1 MSILVWA
8 ILVVIFVIIEIA
20 TVQLVSI
27 WLAAGALVTMICC
40 YFFAPGLLGQLAIF
54 LITSTLFLAFTFP
67 ILKKMRGKGHVSTN
81 SELDIGKTAT
91 VIEDIDQDS
100 GTGRVTLNGVDWS
113 AVSENGAVIRKGCI
127 VVVTRVHGAKLFV
140 ELKS

>member
-8 ILVVIFVIIEIA
+8 ILVVIFVIVEIA

-40 YFFAPGLLGQLAIF
+40 YFFNPGLLGQLAIF
-54 LITSTLFLAFTFP
+54 LITSALFLAFTFP
-67 ILKKMRGKGHVSTN
+67 ILKKMRGNSHVSTN
-81 SELDIGKTAT
+81 AELDIGKTAT

-113 AVSENGAVIRKGCI
+113 AVSENGSFIRKGCI
-127 VVVTRVHGAKLFV
+127 VTVTRIQGAKLFV